1 MSLKKI
7 NITIPEENLKIINE
21 FCASE
26 KVNKSSLIREA
37 ASRYIANIKLERKIE
52 KKNNEM
58 KWAAETM
65 EKLRKKSSGFT
76 DSKSGA
82 EIIREFREK
91 R

>member
-7 NITIPEENLKIINE
+7 NITLPEKNLKVMNE

-26 KVNKSSLIREA
+26 KINKSSFIREA
-37 ASRYIANIKLERKIE
+37 ASQYIANIKNIRELE
-52 KKNNEM
+52 KKNKEM

-65 EKLRKKSSGFT
+65 EKLRNKSKGFIGG
-76 DSKSGA
+76 KNGA